1 MEWNYIAE
9 ALNPPPI
16 LLQFCSIYLF
26 FESLYR
32 NLMFYLSF
40 IFDLHLQIF
49 SAIPQENLRLRA
61 ADEYFHMKKYIL
73 EKFFVKNVID

>member
-1 MEWNYIAE
+1 
-9 ALNPPPI
+9 
-16 LLQFCSIYLF
+16 
-26 FESLYR
+26 
-32 NLMFYLSF
+32 MFYLSF